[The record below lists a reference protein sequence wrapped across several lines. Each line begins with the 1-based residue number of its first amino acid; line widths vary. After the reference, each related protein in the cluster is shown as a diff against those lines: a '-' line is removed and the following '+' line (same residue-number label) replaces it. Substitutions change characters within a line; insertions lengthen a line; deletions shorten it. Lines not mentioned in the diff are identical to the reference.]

1 MTENNGNE
9 KKIIIILG
17 IILVLLIS
25 IFGSVY
31 YFSNKDS
38 LTDSG
43 VNTSYSDS
51 RELKSYSV
59 EVVGKDKQ
67 IKEYSGKTR
76 GKYLIDVM
84 DELSEQNDFSYSGE
98 DSVYGVFVTEI
109 NGVKTEDTTKAYWAF
124 YVNDKYCQH
133 GVSSQPVSDGDN
145 FRIQYKEIG

>member
-1 MTENNGNE
+1 MTKNNGNE

-17 IILVLLIS
+17 ITLAVLIS
-25 IFGSVY
+25 VFGSVY

-43 VNTSYSDS
+43 TNSSYSDS

-59 EVVGKDKQ
+59 KVIGKDKK

-84 DELSEQNDFSYSGE
+84 DELSEQSDFSYSGE

-109 NGVKTEDTTKAYWAF
+109 NGVKTEDTSKAYWAF

-145 FRIQYKEIG
+145 FRIQYEEIG

>member
-1 MTENNGNE
+1 MTKNNGNE

-17 IILVLLIS
+17 ITLAVLIS
-25 IFGSVY
+25 VFGSVY

-38 LTDSG
+38 FTDSG
-43 VNTSYSDS
+43 TNSSYSDS

-59 EVVGKDKQ
+59 KVIGKDKK

-84 DELSEQNDFSYSGE
+84 DELSEQSDFSYSGE

-109 NGVKTEDTTKAYWAF
+109 NGVKTEDTSKAYWAF

-145 FRIQYKEIG
+145 FRIQYEEIG

>member
-1 MTENNGNE
+1 MTKNNGNE

-17 IILVLLIS
+17 ITLAVLIS
-25 IFGSVY
+25 VFGSVY

-43 VNTSYSDS
+43 TNSSYSDS

-59 EVVGKDKQ
+59 KVIGKDKK

-84 DELSEQNDFSYSGE
+84 DELSEQSDFSYSGE

-109 NGVKTEDTTKAYWAF
+109 NGIKTEDTSKAYWAF

-145 FRIQYKEIG
+145 FRIQYEEIG

>member
-1 MTENNGNE
+1 MTKNNGNE

-17 IILVLLIS
+17 ITLAVLIS
-25 IFGSVY
+25 VFGSVY

-43 VNTSYSDS
+43 TNSSYSDS

-59 EVVGKDKQ
+59 KVIGKDKK

-84 DELSEQNDFSYSGE
+84 DELSEQSDFSYLGE

-109 NGVKTEDTTKAYWAF
+109 NGIKTEDTSKAYWAF

-145 FRIQYKEIG
+145 FRIQYEEIG

>member
-1 MTENNGNE
+1 MIKNNGNE

-17 IILVLLIS
+17 IILAVLIS

-43 VNTSYSDS
+43 TNSSYSDS

-59 EVVGKDKQ
+59 EVIGKDKQ

-84 DELSEQNDFSYSGE
+84 DELSEQSDFSYSGE

-109 NGVKTEDTTKAYWAF
+109 NGVKTEDTSKAYWAF

-145 FRIQYKEIG
+145 FRIQYEEIG